1 MTTEPAPAGHE
12 SIARSF
18 VAARLAARALPD
30 FPGALPPTLDAAYDT
45 QRAAISLW
53 PDQVAGWKVGWIS
66 PAQQVVYGEERL
78 VGPIFRK
85 SVRRVQPGTVADF
98 PVYVG
103 GFAAVEAEFVF
114 RIGEAAPAGK
124 REWTLGE
131 ASRLVA
137 ALHVGVEPASS
148 PLRTINDL
156 GPAVTAS
163 DFGNNAGL
171 LVGPEVAHWMHALDE
186 GLACETFVDGVSV
199 GRGGSRSLP
208 GGPLAALAFAL
219 GRCARND
226 MPLRAGDFVT
236 TGAATGVHELAA
248 GQSARIVFEGIAEL
262 LCRAVPAR
270 PVAAT

>member
-1 MTTEPAPAGHE
+1 LSTEPATAGHE

-18 VAARLAARALPD
+18 VAARLAARALAD

-53 PDQVAGWKVGWIS
+53 PDQIAGWKVGWIA
-66 PAQQVVYGEERL
+66 PAQQAVYGEERL

-85 SVRRVQPGTVADF
+85 SVRRVQPGIVADF

-103 GFAAVEAEFVF
+103 GFAAVEAEYVF
-114 RIGEAAPAGK
+114 RLGEAAPAGK
-124 REWTLGE
+124 LQWTLGE

-148 PLRTINDL
+148 PLPAINDL

-171 LVGPEVAHWMHALDE
+171 LVGPEVADWVHALDE
-186 GLACETFVDGVSV
+186 GLTCETFVDGVSV

-208 GGPLAALAFAL
+208 GGPLGALAFAL
-219 GRCARND
+219 GRCARNG
-226 MPLRAGDFVT
+226 MPLHAGDFVT
-236 TGAATGVHELAA
+236 TGAATGVHELVA
-248 GQSARIVFEGIAEL
+248 GQPARIVFDGIAEL

-270 PVAAT
+270 PVAAA